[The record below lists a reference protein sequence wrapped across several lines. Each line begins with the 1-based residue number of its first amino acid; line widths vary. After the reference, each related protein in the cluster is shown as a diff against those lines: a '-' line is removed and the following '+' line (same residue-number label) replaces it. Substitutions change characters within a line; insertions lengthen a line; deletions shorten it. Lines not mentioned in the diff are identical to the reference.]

1 MVYFFGEPKSVKGSS
16 SNRGKIYQADDYVT
30 AEITFGDNVSFN
42 GIWDYTAKSHQELD
56 LCEIRGTRGTL
67 RFPIFKDGCQLDLDG
82 KTNDI
87 YFPPIEHVQQP
98 MIEQVVNY
106 FLGKGPNPCSAAEGL
121 IVMQIMD
128 QVIGN
133 LK

>member
-1 MVYFFGEPKSVKGSS
+1 
-16 SNRGKIYQADDYVT
+16 
-30 AEITFGDNVSFN
+30 
-42 GIWDYTAKSHQELD
+42 
-56 LCEIRGTRGTL
+56 
-67 RFPIFKDGCQLDLDG
+67 
-82 KTNDI
+82 
-87 YFPPIEHVQQP
+87 

-106 FLGKGPNPCSAAEGL
+106 FLDKGPNPCSAAEGL